1 MGWKY
6 FYPHMMGC
14 IIDYSGAETDP
25 PAADIS
31 ENVLDDDDGGVGEWI
46 ILVQS
51 EVGAAPWDIINLSL

>member
-1 MGWKY
+1 
-6 FYPHMMGC
+6 MMGC

-31 ENVLDDDDGGVGEWI
+31 ENVLDDDGGVGEWI

-51 EVGAAPWDIINLSL
+51 EVGAAPWDHIINLSL

>member
-1 MGWKY
+1 
-6 FYPHMMGC
+6 MMGC

-31 ENVLDDDDGGVGEWI
+31 ENVLDDDDDGGVGEWI

-51 EVGAAPWDIINLSL
+51 EVGAAPWDHIINLSL